1 MTGAHS
7 IARLAGILALG
18 SVLCG
23 FMSYDVEIAVQS
35 ETEARQTVTVAV
47 DAEIKALLAQA
58 ELLYG
63 PEAAWCGEGELA
75 DTADGGSTCVTV
87 SQGSLA
93 ELTAEE
99 QGALVYSAT
108 GNGEVRVAFF
118 PAILAE
124 LTGLT
129 ELAAEAAPPAEAPVG
144 GTAITL
150 RVVGRDIVETNLAS
164 VVGNTTAEQVV
175 TVFDLI
181 QGGAALP
188 NEFYAVVRV
197 Q

>member
-1 MTGAHS
+1 MTGARS

-63 PEAAWCGEGELA
+63 PEAAWCGEG
-75 DTADGGSTCVTV
+75 
-87 SQGSLA
+87 
-93 ELTAEE
+93 
-99 QGALVYSAT
+99 ALVYSAT
-108 GNGEVRVAFF
+108 GKGEVRIAFF

-129 ELAAEAAPPAEAPVG
+129 ELAAEAGPPAETPVG
-144 GTAITL
+144 GNAITL
-150 RVVGRDIVETNLAS
+150 RVVGRNIVETNLAS